1 MNESYSSVHILSMDE
16 NLKHFYSFPCTYA
29 IDVYMQVGTL
39 LYLLPPESNIYFYYN
54 CLMVFLAQVLCL
66 VVKLHFS
73 LLRFV
78 HPGADTK

>member
-1 MNESYSSVHILSMDE
+1 M
-16 NLKHFYSFPCTYA
+16 
-29 IDVYMQVGTL
+29 

-66 VVKLHFS
+66 VVELRFLSLH
-73 LLRFV
+73 FV